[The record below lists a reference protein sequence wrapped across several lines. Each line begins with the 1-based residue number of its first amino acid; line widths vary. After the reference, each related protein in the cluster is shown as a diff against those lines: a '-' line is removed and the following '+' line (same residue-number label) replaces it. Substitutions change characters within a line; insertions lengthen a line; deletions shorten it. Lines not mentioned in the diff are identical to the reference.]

1 VRLSLLQ
8 RTNTQDPITRA
19 ITACCALIG
28 GGAVQDAVTDVTAG
42 LIEGHHDGTVTQVTD
57 IQRLA
62 DPMRFIISSFHFIIA

>member
-1 VRLSLLQ
+1 ML
-8 RTNTQDPITRA
+8 
-19 ITACCALIG
+19 CLIG

-62 DPMRFIISSFHFIIA
+62 DPIRFIISSFHVIIA